1 MEKLNESYEIIDNNI
16 FVDFDKF
23 KSGKNNVCL
32 ITGLSGSGKT
42 TLATDLSYIH
52 NATVVSLDHFDNV
65 KKIGNELEKID
76 PVLYSYLS
84 NRKELWEDL
93 VNKKITGNKHAEE
106 AEKYLD
112 YAINY
117 CKKDKYKKYII
128 EGIQIFWLL
137 KGDDLKGCSLICLG
151 TSNLKSMLQRLK
163 RVNVKNSKL
172 KDKLIGF
179 LQNMIIYPDDDKAYK
194 KFKNEV
200 INSQEERPVNESYL
214 FSKDNLYINFDKF
227 ESGKSNVCFITG
239 LSGSGKSTL
248 GESLSKKYKAE
259 YIELD
264 LFEHSYM
271 FENEKQL
278 KEAGEVFYEY
288 LTRHRDIYEKLKTK
302 KIQGKELG
310 VEISKFFK
318 YVLSYCRRNKNK
330 KFIVEGVQIYAFGDP
345 KIIKNYPIIFVQ
357 ASVMKSIKQRW
368 LRNGD
373 GKIEWKEELK
383 ELPPMLKWYL
393 DEEKSFKKFRRAIT
407 ESTEVEPLEE
417 VMVDNNPKY
426 NEEDLTDH
434 HGVGVVLL
442 NEDME
447 ILMLDHVK
455 LNTEVFP
462 VGKVKKGESVFEGM
476 CNELF
481 EETNLK
487 INSAY
492 EVVEFVLDIIRNG
505 KKITQ
510 TNHIFICRDYSGNI
524 KNKEPKKHR
533 DVYFIPFEEM
543 MKKNQNSYMVKVFK
557 DAYRKGYIV
566 LTQNTTNCM
575 IDRQSSVDEMIY
587 RTKFVKHVRKGN
599 KYGKINK

>member
-42 TLATDLSYIH
+42 TLATDLSYIY
-52 NATVVSLDHFDNV
+52 NGAIVVSLDHFDNI
-65 KKIGNELEKID
+65 KKIGDGLEKID

-84 NRKELWEDL
+84 TREDLWKIL
-93 VNKKITGNKHAEE
+93 VNKKISGNSLTKER
-106 AEKYLD
+106 EKYLN

-137 KGDDLKGCSLICLG
+137 KGDDLSGCSLICLG
-151 TSNLKSMLQRLK
+151 TSDVKSMLRRLK
-163 RVNVKNSKL
+163 RVNTKNSKL

-179 LQNMIIYPDDDKAYK
+179 LQNMIIYPDDHKAYK
-194 KFKNEV
+194 QFKDEV
-200 INSQEERPVNESYL
+200 LSSQEERPVNESYL
-214 FSKDNLYINFDKF
+214 FSKNDLYINFDKF
-227 ESGKSNVCFITG
+227 ESGKSNICLITG

-248 GESLSKKYKAE
+248 GRELSKKYNAE
-259 YIELD
+259 YVELD
-264 LFEHSYM
+264 KFFLLGSG
-271 FENEKQL
+271 L
-278 KEAGEVFYEY
+278 KG
-288 LTRHRDIYEKLKTK
+288 
-302 KIQGKELG
+302 
-310 VEISKFFK
+310 ISKTFNPFFK
-318 YVLSYCRRNKNK
+318 KYSKLYKEIESAKYNNDEQFPITLMNNILNYCNSFKDKR
-330 KFIVEGVQIYAFGDP
+330 FIIEGVQIFTYQNEELKKYP
-345 KIIKNYPIIFVQ
+345 IIIKNTSALI
-357 ASVMKSIKQRW
+357 SMKRMI
-368 LRNGD
+368 LRDREDILEPDENGKKHYMD
-373 GKIEWKEELK
+373 YVKDLPKFLK
-383 ELPPMLKWYL
+383 YYID
-393 DEEKSFKKFRRAIT
+393 DEREFTKFKKAIT
-407 ESTEVEPLEE
+407 ESTESEPLEE
-417 VMVDNNPKY
+417 TMVDNNPKY

-442 NEDME
+442 NENME

-587 RTKFVKHVRKGN
+587 RTKFIKHVRKGN
-599 KYGKINK
+599 KYV

>member
-1 MEKLNESYEIIDNNI
+1 MKKLNESYEIIENNI

-23 KSGKNNVCL
+23 VSGKNNVCL

-42 TLATDLSYIH
+42 TFATDLSYIH
-52 NATVVSLDHFDNV
+52 NATVVSLDHFYNI
-65 KKIGNELEKID
+65 KKIGDKLEEID

-84 NRKELWEDL
+84 TRKDLWKKL
-93 VNKKITGNKHAEE
+93 VERKLTGNNYNREVD
-106 AEKYLD
+106 KYLQ
-112 YAINY
+112 YCIEY
-117 CKKDKYKKYII
+117 CKKNKHKKYII
-128 EGIQIFWLL
+128 EGVQLYCL
-137 KGDDLKGCSLICLG
+137 MNGGDLKGCSLICMN
-151 TSNLKSMLQRLK
+151 TSAFKSAINRVKRINRINKKNGCRLIDRLIDAIQCGK
-163 RVNVKNSKL
+163 ID
-172 KDKLIGF
+172 KDAIRC
-179 LQNMIIYPDDDKAYK
+179 YDE
-194 KFKNEV
+194 FKNEV
-200 INSQEERPVNESYL
+200 LTSQEEE
-214 FSKDNLYINFDKF
+214 K
-227 ESGKSNVCFITG
+227 T
-239 LSGSGKSTL
+239 TT
-248 GESLSKKYKAE
+248 
-259 YIELD
+259 
-264 LFEHSYM
+264 
-271 FENEKQL
+271 EN
-278 KEAGEVFYEY
+278 
-288 LTRHRDIYEKLKTK
+288 
-302 KIQGKELG
+302 
-310 VEISKFFK
+310 
-318 YVLSYCRRNKNK
+318 
-330 KFIVEGVQIYAFGDP
+330 
-345 KIIKNYPIIFVQ
+345 
-357 ASVMKSIKQRW
+357 M
-368 LRNGD
+368 
-373 GKIEWKEELK
+373 
-383 ELPPMLKWYL
+383 
-393 DEEKSFKKFRRAIT
+393 
-407 ESTEVEPLEE
+407 EVEPLEE

-543 MKKNQNSYMVKVFK
+543 MKKNQNSYMVNVFK

-566 LTQNTTNCM
+566 LTENTTNCM

-587 RTKFVKHVRKGN
+587 RTKFIKHVRKGN
-599 KYGKINK
+599 KYV

>member
-200 INSQEERPVNESYL
+200 INSQEE
-214 FSKDNLYINFDKF
+214 K
-227 ESGKSNVCFITG
+227 
-239 LSGSGKSTL
+239 
-248 GESLSKKYKAE
+248 
-259 YIELD
+259 
-264 LFEHSYM
+264 
-271 FENEKQL
+271 
-278 KEAGEVFYEY
+278 
-288 LTRHRDIYEKLKTK
+288 
-302 KIQGKELG
+302 
-310 VEISKFFK
+310 
-318 YVLSYCRRNKNK
+318 
-330 KFIVEGVQIYAFGDP
+330 
-345 KIIKNYPIIFVQ
+345 
-357 ASVMKSIKQRW
+357 
-368 LRNGD
+368 
-373 GKIEWKEELK
+373 
-383 ELPPMLKWYL
+383 
-393 DEEKSFKKFRRAIT
+393 
-407 ESTEVEPLEE
+407 PLEE
-417 VMVDNNPKY
+417 VMIDNNPKY
-426 NEEDLTDH
+426 NDEDLIDH

-557 DAYRKGYIV
+557 DAYKKGYIV
-566 LTQNTTNCM
+566 LTENTTNCM

-587 RTKFVKHVRKGN
+587 RTKFIKHVRKGN
-599 KYGKINK
+599 KYV